1 MDARPPQL
9 QAHTDRTLESR
20 VAREVHSGFVDR
32 YPRSVEHC
40 LRLVTERL
48 QLSLDKRNLVD
59 LMDVSS
65 WILSPQ
71 DILALAQSL
80 ELLDQINRRNHP

>member
-1 MDARPPQL
+1 METRQPAL
-9 QAHTDRTLESR
+9 QAHTDRSLESR
-20 VAREVHSGFVDR
+20 VAREVHSSFTDR

-48 QLSLDKRNLVD
+48 QLSLDKRNIVD
-59 LMDVSS
+59 LMDVNS

-71 DILALAQSL
+71 DILALSRSL
-80 ELLDQINRRNHP
+80 ELLDQINRRNNL